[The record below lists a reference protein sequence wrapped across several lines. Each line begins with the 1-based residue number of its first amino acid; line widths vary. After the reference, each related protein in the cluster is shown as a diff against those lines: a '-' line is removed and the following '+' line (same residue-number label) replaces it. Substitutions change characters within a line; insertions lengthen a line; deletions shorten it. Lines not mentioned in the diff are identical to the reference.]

1 VRIALAQRTLTTQC
15 RNRLPNVEGRAP
27 SAAEC
32 DCPRRAPPCADS
44 QLTKLQRLMFGSVAV
59 VLVGLLAVRGSSRWF
74 PDLPSL
80 AANKKGTIRNPH

>member
-1 VRIALAQRTLTTQC
+1 
-15 RNRLPNVEGRAP
+15 
-27 SAAEC
+27 
-32 DCPRRAPPCADS
+32 
-44 QLTKLQRLMFGSVAV
+44 MFGSVAV